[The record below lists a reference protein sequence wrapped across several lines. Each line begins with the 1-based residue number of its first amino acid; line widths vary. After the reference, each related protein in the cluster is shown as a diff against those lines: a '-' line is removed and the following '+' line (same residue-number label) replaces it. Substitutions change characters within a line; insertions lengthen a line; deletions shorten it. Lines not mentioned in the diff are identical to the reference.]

1 MTVMVGLKAPATSPS
16 ETEEIQIIDDLEALS
31 EDGRCSCAASDDN
44 PY

>member
-1 MTVMVGLKAPATSPS
+1 MAVPVELKPPAAQPAESD
-16 ETEEIQIIDDLEALS
+16 EIQIIDDLEALS